1 MSLQYIST
9 YKIHASSV
17 VNKLLPDSLTCFR
30 LYFGTK
36 LYTKTRL
43 FFFFFLWQ
51 ETYEKKEGRKA
62 IQISEYPWKQ
72 FNQYPITKELKE
84 KSMYWLISA
93 NPGWGIKIW
102 ISKCSHNN
110 ILLWNKAQQLRFLF
124 PCYSF
129 TKGFLLLN
137 TFYKLILLN

>member
-17 VNKLLPDSLTCFR
+17 GNKLLPDSLTCFR
-30 LYFGTK
+30 LYLGRK

-51 ETYEKKEGRKA
+51 ETYEKKERRKA

-93 NPGWGIKIW
+93 NPGWGIKMW
-102 ISKCSHNN
+102 IFKCSHNN